1 MRIKQDFY
9 VKTTVII
16 AAMIFLI
23 AGAKVVRHT
32 IMKEVL
38 VDMSVGNGMIAMIND
53 ENSIIYDEE
62 VSEEE
67 LAANSKSAKLF
78 SNINFFDLTTPIEFE
93 VYITILWNI
102 MLLIIIFM
110 LRKKLDIMQAIFL
123 ILSVLVLNIFDFNLA
138 KEPVQMLYFVLIY
151 VVITSKSLRDDFK
164 YVLSFG
170 ILYWASVSYRD
181 YYILIAMFML
191 GVSWICKTFILM
203 KDKLNIW
210 DILMVIV
217 AFGVGYFLLLSIAK
231 VAMPQEYADLVR
243 VRTRETQARTDIS
256 NLITNNAS
264 NLPLFTLDYLIML
277 VRMMVPIELMM
288 FGPKY
293 WPYVAYQVMI
303 TFYVVMALKNIKR
316 NHKSKNV
323 ALYVYL
329 GFLCGSATFEP
340 DFGSW
345 VRHEAAIAPVLFILA
360 DMYKFRKS
368 RTDLERHDFEKEEQ
382 GEKSYG

>member
-151 VVITSKSLRDDFK
+151 VVITSKSLRDDF
-164 YVLSFG
+164 
-170 ILYWASVSYRD
+170 
-181 YYILIAMFML
+181 
-191 GVSWICKTFILM
+191 
-203 KDKLNIW
+203 
-210 DILMVIV
+210 
-217 AFGVGYFLLLSIAK
+217 
-231 VAMPQEYADLVR
+231 
-243 VRTRETQARTDIS
+243 
-256 NLITNNAS
+256 
-264 NLPLFTLDYLIML
+264 
-277 VRMMVPIELMM
+277 
-288 FGPKY
+288 
-293 WPYVAYQVMI
+293 
-303 TFYVVMALKNIKR
+303 
-316 NHKSKNV
+316 H
-323 ALYVYL
+323 
-329 GFLCGSATFEP
+329 GFL
-340 DFGSW
+340 
-345 VRHEAAIAPVLFILA
+345 
-360 DMYKFRKS
+360 
-368 RTDLERHDFEKEEQ
+368 
-382 GEKSYG
+382 